1 MTSDSDRPG
10 AALSP
15 SASVGAG
22 PTAGLRERKKAKTR
36 AAIQEHALRLFQAHG
51 YDVTT
56 IEQIAAAA
64 EVSSSTFFRYFPTK
78 EDVVLFDSTDPVMFA
93 AFAAQ
98 PPQVSV
104 VEALRRAF
112 HEVWSQLSED
122 ELARERERQQLIRS
136 VPELR
141 ARMLDDLMGAIK
153 LLAAMVGKRVGRS
166 PDDIA
171 VRTFSG
177 ALIGTIMGVFL
188 AVDDVETTDYVQI
201 FDDAMAQ
208 LEAGLPL

>member
-1 MTSDSDRPG
+1 
-10 AALSP
+10 
-15 SASVGAG
+15 
-22 PTAGLRERKKAKTR
+22 
-36 AAIQEHALRLFQAHG
+36 
-51 YDVTT
+51 
-56 IEQIAAAA
+56 
-64 EVSSSTFFRYFPTK
+64 
-78 EDVVLFDSTDPVMFA
+78 MFA

-112 HEVWSQLSED
+112 HDVWSQLSED

-153 LLAAMVGKRVGRS
+153 LLAVMVGERVGRS

-188 AVDDVETTDYVQI
+188 AVDDVETADYVQI